1 MWLNIWKSSGTIVVY
16 DTAYNKIYRKLIKSE
31 QINKLK
37 HKMQE
42 AGSNGK
48 LKWKVIK
55 EGLLLEQS
63 STKIEE
69 ISLNGFIYKDD
80 QD

>member
-1 MWLNIWKSSGTIVVY
+1 
-16 DTAYNKIYRKLIKSE
+16 
-31 QINKLK
+31 
-37 HKMQE
+37 MQE

-48 LKWKVIK
+48 FKWKVIK